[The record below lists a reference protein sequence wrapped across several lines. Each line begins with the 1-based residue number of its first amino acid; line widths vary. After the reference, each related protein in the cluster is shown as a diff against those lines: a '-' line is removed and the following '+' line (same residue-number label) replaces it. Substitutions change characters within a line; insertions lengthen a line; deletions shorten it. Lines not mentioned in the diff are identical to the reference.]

1 MRLLAV
7 YHLADLEPRD
17 TALSLALLAEALDP
31 ATGLS
36 DFLALAPLENKGQLT

>member
-17 TALSLALLAEALDP
+17 TALSLALLAQALDP
-31 ATGLS
+31 DTALP
-36 DFLALAPLENKGQLT
+36 DFLALTPSDAEVN